1 MVRLPIRCMWI
12 ATGNNPAF
20 SNEMARRLVRIRLDA
35 RVDQPSR
42 RESFR
47 HPDLMG
53 WVRANRGKLVAA
65 CLTLCQAWV
74 AAGRPRGSRSIG
86 SFENWAQII
95 SGVLDVAGVN
105 GFLGNLDEM
114 MEASD
119 SEGAVW
125 RSFVETW
132 WGRFGT
138 AEVTTA
144 SLYELAF
151 LVEPPL
157 PINAPDE
164 QGRRVKLGKAL
175 SKLRDRTFRLATH
188 AVQVKALGVRQQAQR
203 WGLVLSQEKDTP
215 QAHLSTAEPVKS
227 GRIGRIAGGLSEHP
241 PTQNHPSN
249 QYVREDGED
258 REDVS
263 HPYAYARACMN
274 IKERG
279 ESSPSSPSSLD
290 HWDKTIL
297 SGEDAREDCHPS
309 SQSSHEPSWLEG
321 MP

>member
-1 MVRLPIRCMWI
+1 MG
-12 ATGNNPAF
+12 TT
-20 SNEMARRLVRIRLDA
+20 SA
-35 RVDQPSR
+35 RVDQPWR

-227 GRIGRIAGGLSEHP
+227 GRIGRIAGGLSGHP

-263 HPYAYARACMN
+263 HPYEGVPVGTIKRFATGKGNADKAAIIAAMKARGFNPADDN
-274 IKERG
+274 EA
-279 ESSPSSPSSLD
+279 
-290 HWDKTIL
+290 
-297 SGEDAREDCHPS
+297 DALALLLWATS
-309 SQSSHEPSWLEG
+309 AQG
-321 MP
+321 GQA